1 MIEPSLCQA
10 YAILL
15 EAMPFFD
22 QSTADV
28 NDIENEAKHA
38 DAELSRDLQLFGE
51 WLDKSRKAVAERDV
65 DNIGT
70 ALVHLRVH
78 AMNIESIFRNL
89 ADSIMEIAFTEGE
102 AG

>member
-51 WLDKSRKAVAERDV
+51 WLDKSRKAVAER
-65 DNIGT
+65 NIDDIGA
-70 ALVHLRVH
+70 ALVHLRLF
-78 AMNIESIFRNL
+78 AMNIATDFSNL
-89 ADSIMEIAFTEGE
+89 ADSIEQTAFTDG
-102 AG
+102 

>member
-51 WLDKSRKAVAERDV
+51 WLDKSRKAVAERNID
-65 DNIGT
+65 DIGT
-70 ALVHLRVH
+70 ALVYLRLF
-78 AMNIESIFRNL
+78 AMNIATEFSNL
-89 ADSIMEIAFTEGE
+89 ADSIEQTAFTDG
-102 AG
+102 